1 LKGAHRMDKSIN
13 FLKSLNIGQNY
24 IILGCSGGPDS
35 MCLLDILCQMKYR
48 IVCAHVNHNIR
59 EESKEECEFVKN
71 FCKEKNIVFESLELP
86 KSSNQNEAFYRK
98 RRYDFYKSLAKRYE
112 TPYIATAHHGD
123 DLIETV
129 LMRIARGSQLKGY
142 AGFSK
147 LYKEKEYTF
156 IKPLIFYSKE
166 EIDDY
171 DASNDI
177 PFVLDSSNELDLY
190 TRNRFRHN
198 ILPFLKSENKKI
210 QEKFLQYSEELDE
223 AALYIKTVVKAE
235 LDALYDGTYI
245 DLTKFDKL
253 DTFLGQKVLQAI
265 LKGIYE
271 DDVDNLK
278 LFHIKNLMSLI
289 QKKDNF
295 KTDLPLG
302 FKAIREYDK
311 LRFTKEETSNEK
323 FMLELKNK
331 VILPSDDM
339 IETIEDTDDT
349 SNFTT
354 RLNSQDIALPL
365 YVRTRSS
372 GDKMEIKN
380 MHGTKKISD
389 IFIDSKVEPSKRDGY
404 PIVVDS
410 KNRIIWL
417 PGLRKS
423 KFDNEKNKKYDII
436 LKYTKKGK

>member
-1 LKGAHRMDKSIN
+1 MH
-13 FLKSLNIGQNY
+13 QN
-24 IILGCSGGPDS
+24 G
-35 MCLLDILCQMKYR
+35 
-48 IVCAHVNHNIR
+48 
-59 EESKEECEFVKN
+59 
-71 FCKEKNIVFESLELP
+71 
-86 KSSNQNEAFYRK
+86 SS
-98 RRYDFYKSLAKRYE
+98 
-112 TPYIATAHHGD
+112 
-123 DLIETV
+123 
-129 LMRIARGSQLKGY
+129 
-142 AGFSK
+142 
-147 LYKEKEYTF
+147 
-156 IKPLIFYSKE
+156 
-166 EIDDY
+166 
-171 DASNDI
+171 
-177 PFVLDSSNELDLY
+177 
-190 TRNRFRHN
+190 
-198 ILPFLKSENKKI
+198 
-210 QEKFLQYSEELDE
+210 
-223 AALYIKTVVKAE
+223 
-235 LDALYDGTYI
+235 
-245 DLTKFDKL
+245 
-253 DTFLGQKVLQAI
+253 
-265 LKGIYE
+265 IYE